1 MCLGALVSGRHLS
14 LGDTSIWGD
23 TCVWGH
29 WCLGDTCIC
38 GHFCLWTLV
47 SGGTLN
53 SGVHSYLGD
62 PRVCGHLSLGGHLT
76 WGCTRIWGTLVSVG
90 HTEPAVQQTSTPSP
104 QGGLCFRSVCKDSA
118 LTSGSPPAPCSLQ
131 PREVDPGLRT
141 HSAGRGCAW
150 KRLPHLCPH
159 HLPRHL
165 SRKHLLCF
173 QGERT

>member
-1 MCLGALVSGRHLS
+1 M
-14 LGDTSIWGD
+14 
-23 TCVWGH
+23 
-29 WCLGDTCIC
+29 
-38 GHFCLWTLV
+38 

-76 WGCTRIWGTLVSVG
+76 WGCTRIWGTLVCVDTRVWGTLVCVDTRVWGTLVSVDTRVWG
-90 HTEPAVQQTSTPSP
+90 TLVSVDTCALGGTHSWHGMAAQQTSVPSP